1 VSRTSIFLIH
11 LGLLL
16 GKFTFNLHC
25 WKFFSRKSQSVYKY
39 SRVSIAYLQIWR
51 LEKAK
56 IVHGTQVVNVLLDI
70 FSSAINEISICGNPK
85 FPSQLLS
92 LDITKKAIAAKNN
105 RTNQRYLIEVGK
117 DNIQSCRNLMEIV
130 AQNDSNFRH
139 SGDVEANF
147 VVSEKEYLGSITL
160 KEPHQQAIYS
170 NMKDMV
176 KQQHRIFDSLWN
188 RAIPIQDR
196 ISEVEEGR
204 EHEFYEVIN
213 DYKKAQEKYIDLAR
227 SVDREALLLLANSK
241 AMLRAYRLGV
251 LDYLIEA
258 SSKKGALIRIVCP
271 LAEENS
277 EIVKKMSEKAPD
289 IRILNYDNASSHSGL
304 LVVDRAKL
312 MRFELKEPKAEEFSE
327 AIGFVVFSNSKA
339 SIESSKSFFE
349 LLWNERIQQ
358 EKLKEYEKLKEAD
371 KMKTEFINVAAHE
384 LRTPI
389 QPIIGLGEVLRSR
402 NTFNP
407 QEYNEYLDVIIRN
420 AKRLQQLADDILD
433 VTKIES
439 QSLKLKIERFD
450 LQELVTAIVNEYS
463 QLIIKSNKN
472 VKLEYRLK
480 QEQKNT
486 SSFFVYADRVR
497 ISQVLSNLLTNA
509 IKFTNEGDIIVTAEI
524 HDGNKNSI
532 VVRVK
537 DNGAGIDSEILPQ
550 LFAKFASKSFQGT
563 GLGLFISKS
572 IIEAHGG
579 KMWAENNSDGK
590 GATFYFSLPLQ
601 KVTV

>member
-1 VSRTSIFLIH
+1 
-11 LGLLL
+11 
-16 GKFTFNLHC
+16 
-25 WKFFSRKSQSVYKY
+25 
-39 SRVSIAYLQIWR
+39 LQIWR

-70 FSSAINEISICGNPK
+70 FSSATNEISICGNPK

-176 KQQHRIFDSLWN
+176 EQQHRIFDSLWN

-402 NTFNP
+402 NTLNP

-509 IKFTNEGDIIVTAEI
+509 IKFTYEGDIIVTAEI

-550 LFAKFASKSFQGT
+550 LFAKFVSKSFQGT

>member
-1 VSRTSIFLIH
+1 
-11 LGLLL
+11 
-16 GKFTFNLHC
+16 
-25 WKFFSRKSQSVYKY
+25 
-39 SRVSIAYLQIWR
+39 LQIWR

-227 SVDREALLLLANSK
+227 SVDREALLLFANSK
-241 AMLRAYRLGV
+241 AMMRAYRLGV

-402 NTFNP
+402 NTLNP

-486 SSFFVYADRVR
+486 SSFFVYSDRVR

-550 LFAKFASKSFQGT
+550 LFSKFASKSFQGT

>member
-1 VSRTSIFLIH
+1 
-11 LGLLL
+11 
-16 GKFTFNLHC
+16 
-25 WKFFSRKSQSVYKY
+25 
-39 SRVSIAYLQIWR
+39 LQIWG

-70 FSSAINEISICGNPK
+70 FFSTTNEISICGSPK

-139 SGDVEANF
+139 SGEVEANF

-176 KQQHRIFDSLWN
+176 EQQHRIFDSLWN

-213 DYKKAQEKYIDLAR
+213 DYKKAQEKYIELAR
-227 SVDREALLLLANSK
+227 SVDREALLLFANSK
-241 AMLRAYRLGV
+241 AMMRAYRLGV

-402 NTFNP
+402 NTLNP
-407 QEYNEYLDVIIRN
+407 QEYIEYLDVIIRN

-439 QSLKLKIERFD
+439 QSLKLKNERFD

-509 IKFTNEGDIIVTAEI
+509 IKFTNEGNIIVTAEI

>member
-1 VSRTSIFLIH
+1 
-11 LGLLL
+11 LLL

-402 NTFNP
+402 NTLNP

>member
-1 VSRTSIFLIH
+1 MLEA
-11 LGLLL
+11 LLVAK
-16 GKFTFNLHC
+16 G
-25 WKFFSRKSQSVYKY
+25 QSVYKY

-51 LEKAK
+51 LEKTK

-70 FSSAINEISICGNPK
+70 FSSATNEISICGNPK

-176 KQQHRIFDSLWN
+176 EQQHRIFDNLWN

-227 SVDREALLLLANSK
+227 SVDREALLLFANSK
-241 AMLRAYRLGV
+241 AMMRAYRLGV

-304 LVVDRAKL
+304 LIVDRAKL

-402 NTFNP
+402 NTLNP

-439 QSLKLKIERFD
+439 QSLKLKNERFD

-497 ISQVLSNLLTNA
+497 ISQVLTNLLTNA

>member
-1 VSRTSIFLIH
+1 
-11 LGLLL
+11 
-16 GKFTFNLHC
+16 
-25 WKFFSRKSQSVYKY
+25 
-39 SRVSIAYLQIWR
+39 LQIWR

-402 NTFNP
+402 NTLNP

-509 IKFTNEGDIIVTAEI
+509 IKFTNEGNIIVTAEI

>member
-1 VSRTSIFLIH
+1 M
-11 LGLLL
+11 
-16 GKFTFNLHC
+16 
-25 WKFFSRKSQSVYKY
+25 
-39 SRVSIAYLQIWR
+39 QIWG

-70 FSSAINEISICGNPK
+70 FSSATNEISICGNPK

-402 NTFNP
+402 NTLNP

-439 QSLKLKIERFD
+439 QSLKLKNERFD

-472 VKLEYRLK
+472 VKIEYRLK

-509 IKFTNEGDIIVTAEI
+509 IKFTNEGNIIVTAEI

>member
-1 VSRTSIFLIH
+1 
-11 LGLLL
+11 
-16 GKFTFNLHC
+16 
-25 WKFFSRKSQSVYKY
+25 
-39 SRVSIAYLQIWR
+39 LQIWG

-402 NTFNP
+402 NTLNP

-590 GATFYFSLPLQ
+590 GATFTFTLSIASRNLAGVNDDYNESKAQ
-601 KVTV
+601 KLE

>member
-1 VSRTSIFLIH
+1 M
-11 LGLLL
+11 
-16 GKFTFNLHC
+16 
-25 WKFFSRKSQSVYKY
+25 
-39 SRVSIAYLQIWR
+39 QIWG

-176 KQQHRIFDSLWN
+176 EQQHRIFDSLWN

-402 NTFNP
+402 NTLNP

-439 QSLKLKIERFD
+439 QSLKLKNERFD